1 MFSIIIPNYNNAI
14 FLDKMFHS
22 IYTQTYQDYEII
34 FIDDVSTDN
43 SVEIA
48 REWKTKY
55 FKDKM
60 KLIPIENKVW
70 NGGARNIG
78 LANQDKNQMYT
89 LFLDSDDTFDGE
101 DCLQTIVD
109 IIKENNYP
117 DCIRLSYNW
126 CGDEIRHVNLS
137 EQNTPELLAPVC
149 DVACWTKCIKTH
161 LIVEFPI
168 NTLMEDVIQHLQQV
182 DKIKTV
188 VGCKKAIINWNRQNP
203 NSCSTNGQLQNC
215 KWLSSFYRYF
225 ADLLDLQVETQY
237 VEAARQSRIKEMKQ
251 SIKNNSKDW

>member
-43 SVEIA
+43 SIEIA

-60 KLIPIENKVW
+60 KLILMEDKAW

-78 LANQDKNQMYT
+78 LRERSHTMYT

-101 DCLQTIVD
+101 DCLATIVKL
-109 IIKENNYP
+109 IEENNYP
-117 DCIRLSYNW
+117 DCVRLSYNW
-126 CGDEIRHVNLS
+126 CGDEIRHVDLS

-149 DVACWTKCIKTH
+149 DVACWTKCIKSR
-161 LIVEFPI
+161 LVVDFPL
-168 NTLMEDVIQHLQQV
+168 NTLMEDAIQHLQQV
-182 DKIKTV
+182 DQLTTV
-188 VGCKKAIINWNRQNP
+188 IGCKKAIVNWNRQNP
-203 NSCSTNGQLQNC
+203 NSCSTNATLQNN
-215 KWLSSFYRYF
+215 KWISSFYRYY
-225 ADLLDLQVETQY
+225 ADLLDLQLKQPYTQ
-237 VEAARQSRIKEMKQ
+237 AAQQLRIEDMKK
-251 SIKNNSKDW
+251 SIKMNVKDW